1 MKRVSCATKELS
13 FGPARLRRE
22 GNELTIQLTYR
33 GAYGMGEKYDS
44 LNQKGRTDVYKRQS
58 VDIVLSLQ
66 VYGPGKVGPAGIVM
80 KDAVGIDGGFYLLRG
95 SGQEIVL

>member
-1 MKRVSCATKELS
+1 MGTANFRNGLAGKAVGVSAGANHGYSVAPDRVVGLTEAVVGQKLQAA
-13 FGPARLRRE
+13 GRL
-22 GNELTIQLTYR
+22 
-33 GAYGMGEKYDS
+33 
-44 LNQKGRTDVYKRQS
+44 V

>member
-44 LNQKGRTDVYKRQS
+44 LNQKGRTVVNQVQEQFCFQGDRTYCPTPFLDRKS
-58 VDIVLSLQ
+58 VV
-66 VYGPGKVGPAGIVM
+66 
-80 KDAVGIDGGFYLLRG
+80 
-95 SGQEIVL
+95 